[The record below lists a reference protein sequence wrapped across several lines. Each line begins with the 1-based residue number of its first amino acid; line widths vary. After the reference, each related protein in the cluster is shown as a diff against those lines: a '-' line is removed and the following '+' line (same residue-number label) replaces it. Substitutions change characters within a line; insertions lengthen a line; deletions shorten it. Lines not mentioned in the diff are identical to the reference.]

1 MKKYIHVPQLILAGL
16 IITLFTPVPNYS
28 VVISMYMKLADKR
41 NKAKKKQRSHK
52 IDGNCFTK
60 KIEVIMTMKR
70 KV

>member
-1 MKKYIHVPQLILAGL
+1 MSAQE
-16 IITLFTPVPNYS
+16 
-28 VVISMYMKLADKR
+28 VIEMYMKLADKR
-41 NKAKKKQRSHK
+41 YKAKKKQRSHK